1 MTLSVELAGIVG
13 TGRLETDPEVIGAR
27 LRDNSWLSPVLSGH
41 IDAMAGASAGGSLG
55 VAAVVGPADLDQLA
69 ACAAAAYRHDTP
81 ITMLGAGTSN
91 FGQSIPMRGGI
102 VIELSR
108 LCAMGD
114 PAAAATDGRIT
125 VEAGTLLG
133 QVDAVLRPHGTEL
146 PVVTT
151 TYAASHAAGWV
162 AGGHVGLGSS
172 SWGTIWDGNILG
184 ATVMTCEA
192 QPRLLVLDEDSV
204 EPVLHAYG
212 TTGIICDV
220 TFRLVPARSWVEF
233 VAAFGCFE
241 DAARFVAD
249 LAALSHGNGSGR
261 SGQSGRGGRPPED
274 PAPARARALAE
285 GCGDVRV
292 AAAQEPTLTP
302 AFTALSNGV
311 DASEALAMTIVAQ
324 GAAEEAT
331 ARAEARGGRII
342 PWSGL
347 GADRRPTLGYMVYGH
362 RMLWVEKL
370 FGAAA
375 FLHCYLAEDRP
386 VEQLLEI
393 KARFGDRCLVE
404 LKYIRSRWLRERWG
418 QSGDGVIFAPLV
430 GMVNGRDDLD
440 ELLAFC
446 DEIGVAYQNPHT
458 FFLDEQGLFADPG
471 LLHRFKREV
480 DPKGLLNPGKLSAD
494 PTPMVGAT

>member
-1 MTLSVELAGIVG
+1 MASPLCAELAAAVG
-13 TGRLETDPEVIGAR
+13 DDRMETDPAAIGAR
-27 LRDNSWLSPVLSGH
+27 LRDNSWLSPVLSDY
-41 IDAMAGASAGGSLG
+41 IEAMSGASAGGSLG
-55 VAAVVGPADLDQLA
+55 VEAVAGPADLDRLA
-69 ACAAAAYRHDTP
+69 ACVSAAYRHDTP

-114 PAAAATDGRIT
+114 PAAAAADGRIT
-125 VEAGTLLG
+125 VEAGALLG
-133 QVDAVLRPHGTEL
+133 QVDAAVRSHGAEL

-172 SWGTIWDGNILG
+172 SWGTIWDGNIAG

-192 QPRLLVLDEDSV
+192 EPRLIALDEDSV

-233 VAAFGCFE
+233 VAAFGRFE

-249 LAALSHGNGSGR
+249 LS
-261 SGQSGRGGRPPED
+261 
-274 PAPARARALAE
+274 ARQNE
-285 GCGDVRV
+285 NGCGDVRV

-302 AFTALSNGV
+302 AFTALSDDA
-311 DASEALAMTIVAQ
+311 DASEALAMTIVAE
-324 GAAEEAT
+324 GAAEEAA

-362 RMLWVEKL
+362 RMLWVKKL

-375 FLHCYLAEDRP
+375 FLHCYLGEGRP

-430 GMVNGRDDLD
+430 GMVNGREDLD

-446 DEIGVAYQNPHT
+446 DDIGVAYQNPHT

-471 LLHRFKREV
+471 LLHRFKRSV
-480 DPKGLLNPGKLSAD
+480 DPKGLLNPGKLSHD
-494 PTPMVGAT
+494 PGAPAPAWAS

>member
-41 IDAMAGASAGGSLG
+41 IDAMADASAGGSLG
-55 VAAVVGPADLDQLA
+55 VEAVVGPADLDQLA

-108 LCAMGD
+108 LCGMGD
-114 PAAAATDGRIT
+114 PAEAAAGGRIT
-125 VEAGTLLG
+125 VGAGALLG
-133 QVDAVLRPHGTEL
+133 RIDAAVRAHGAEL

-172 SWGTIWDGNILG
+172 SWGTIWDGNVVG

-192 QPRLLVLDEDSV
+192 EPRLLDLDEDSV

-212 TTGIICDV
+212 TTGIITDV
-220 TFRLVPARSWVEF
+220 TFRLVPARSWVEM
-233 VAAFGCFE
+233 VAAFDDFE
-241 DAARFVAD
+241 AAARFVAD
-249 LAALSHGNGSGR
+249 LAEQAS
-261 SGQSGRGGRPPED
+261 
-274 PAPARARALAE
+274 A
-285 GCGDVRV
+285 VRV
-292 AAAQEPTLTP
+292 AAAQEPMLTP
-302 AFTALSNGV
+302 AFTALAEDVAAG
-311 DASEALAMTIVAQ
+311 EALVMAIVAV
-324 GAAEEAT
+324 EEAG
-331 ARAEARGGRII
+331 AVDDLAAARGGRVV

-362 RMLWVEKL
+362 RMLWVKKL

-375 FLHCYLAEDRP
+375 FLHCYLGEDRP
-386 VEQLLEI
+386 VEQLLEV
-393 KARFGDRCLVE
+393 KERFGERCLVE

-430 GMVNGRDDLD
+430 GMVNGRDDLG

-446 DEIGVAYQNPHT
+446 DDIGVAYQNPHT

-480 DPKGLLNPGKLSAD
+480 DPKGLLNPGKLSDD
-494 PTPMVGAT
+494 PAIGAA

>member
-1 MTLSVELAGIVG
+1 MASRLCAELSAAVG
-13 TGRLETDPEVIGAR
+13 PERMETDPAAIGAR

-41 IDAMAGASAGGSLG
+41 IDAMAGSSAGGSMG
-55 VAAVVGPADLDQLA
+55 VEAVVGPADVGQLA
-69 ACAAAAYRHDTP
+69 ACVATAYRHDTP

-108 LCAMGD
+108 LRDMGD
-114 PAAAATDGRIT
+114 PAAAAAGRIT
-125 VEAGTLLG
+125 VGAGTLLG
-133 QVDAVLRPHGTEL
+133 RIDDAVRAHGAEL

-192 QPRLLVLDEDSV
+192 EPRLLTLDKNSV

-212 TTGIICDV
+212 TTGIITDV
-220 TFRLVPARSWVEF
+220 TFRLVPARSWVET
-233 VAAFGCFE
+233 VAAFADFE
-241 DAARFVAD
+241 AAARFVAD
-249 LAALSHGNGSGR
+249 LSEQVSA
-261 SGQSGRGGRPPED
+261 
-274 PAPARARALAE
+274 
-285 GCGDVRV
+285 VRV
-292 AAAQEPTLTP
+292 AAAQEPILTP
-302 AFTALSNGV
+302 AFTALTDDV
-311 DASEALAMTIVAQ
+311 ADEEALVMVIVAV
-324 GAAEEAT
+324 EEAET
-331 ARAEARGGRII
+331 VGESAAARGGRII

-362 RMLWVEKL
+362 RMLWVKKL
-370 FGAAA
+370 FDGAA
-375 FLHCYLAEDRP
+375 FLHCYLGEDRP

-393 KARFGDRCLVE
+393 KERFGDRCLVE

-446 DEIGVAYQNPHT
+446 DTIGVAYQNPHT

-480 DPKGLLNPGKLSAD
+480 DPKGLLNPGKLSDVRA
-494 PTPMVGAT
+494 PASAAGVS

>member
-13 TGRLETDPEVIGAR
+13 NGGVETDPAAIGAR

-55 VAAVVGPADLDQLA
+55 VEAIVGPADLDQLK
-69 ACAAAAYRHDTP
+69 ACVAAAYRHDTP

-108 LCAMGD
+108 LCDIGN
-114 PAAAATDGRIT
+114 PAAADGRIT
-125 VEAGTLLG
+125 VGAGALLG
-133 QVDAVLRPHGTEL
+133 RVDDEVRAHGAEL

-172 SWGTIWDGNILG
+172 SWGTIWDGNIVG

-192 QPRLLVLDEDSV
+192 HPRLLSLDEDSV

-212 TTGIICDV
+212 TTGIITDV
-220 TFRLVPARSWVEF
+220 TFRLVPARSWVEMV
-233 VAAFGCFE
+233 VAFPRFDG
-241 DAARFVAD
+241 AARFVVD
-249 LAALSHGNGSGR
+249 LSE
-261 SGQSGRGGRPPED
+261 QT
-274 PAPARARALAE
+274 E
-285 GCGDVRV
+285 GIRV
-292 AAAQEPTLTP
+292 AAAQEPLLTP
-302 AFTALSNGV
+302 AFTALAG
-311 DASEALAMTIVAQ
+311 DAAASEALVMTIVA
-324 GAAEEAT
+324 AEEVDAVS
-331 ARAEARGGRII
+331 ALAAARGGRVI
-342 PWSGL
+342 PWNGL
-347 GADRRPTLGYMVYGH
+347 GASRRPTLAYMVYGH
-362 RMLWVEKL
+362 RMLWVKKL
-370 FGAAA
+370 FASAA
-375 FLHCYLAEDRP
+375 FLHCYLPEARP
-386 VEQLLEI
+386 VDQLLAI
-393 KARFGDRCLVE
+393 KARFGDLCLVE

-440 ELLAFC
+440 DLLAFC
-446 DEIGVAYQNPHT
+446 DDIGVAYQNPHT

-471 LLHRFKREV
+471 LLHRFKQEV
-480 DPKGLLNPGKLSAD
+480 DPKGLLNPGKLSD
-494 PTPMVGAT
+494 DEVRVGG

>member
-1 MTLSVELAGIVG
+1 MGVE
-13 TGRLETDPEVIGAR
+13 
-27 LRDNSWLSPVLSGH
+27 
-41 IDAMAGASAGGSLG
+41 
-55 VAAVVGPADLDQLA
+55 AVVGPSSLDQLA
-69 ACAAAAYRHDTP
+69 ACVATAHRHDTP

-108 LCAMGD
+108 LRDMGD
-114 PAAAATDGRIT
+114 PAAAAATGRIT
-125 VEAGTLLG
+125 VGAGALLG
-133 QVDAVLRPHGTEL
+133 QIDAAMRPHDTEL

-192 QPRLLVLDEDSV
+192 EPRLLTLDKNSV

-212 TTGIICDV
+212 TTGIITDV
-220 TFRLVPARSWVEF
+220 TFRLVPARSWVET
-233 VAAFGCFE
+233 VAAFADFE
-241 DAARFVAD
+241 AAARFVAD
-249 LAALSHGNGSGR
+249 LSEQVSA
-261 SGQSGRGGRPPED
+261 
-274 PAPARARALAE
+274 
-285 GCGDVRV
+285 VRV
-292 AAAQEPTLTP
+292 AAAQEPILTP
-302 AFTALSNGV
+302 AFTALADDV
-311 DASEALAMTIVAQ
+311 ADDEALVMVIVAV
-324 GAAEEAT
+324 EEA
-331 ARAEARGGRII
+331 EALGESAAALGGRII

-362 RMLWVEKL
+362 RMLWVKKL
-370 FGAAA
+370 FDGAA
-375 FLHCYLAEDRP
+375 FLHCYLGEDRP
-386 VEQLLEI
+386 VAQLLEI
-393 KARFGDRCLVE
+393 KERFGDRCLVE

-446 DEIGVAYQNPHT
+446 DAIGVAYQNPHT

-480 DPKGLLNPGKLSAD
+480 DPKGLLNPGKLSDVRA
-494 PTPMVGAT
+494 PASAAGVL

>member
-1 MTLSVELAGIVG
+1 MIAAELAGIVG
-13 TGRLETDPEVIGAR
+13 DDRLETDPAAIGVR

-41 IDAMAGASAGGSLG
+41 IDAMAGASTGGSLG
-55 VAAVVGPADLDQLA
+55 VEAIVGPSDLNQLA
-69 ACAAAAYRHDTP
+69 ACVAVAYRHDTP

-108 LCAMGD
+108 LCAVGD
-114 PAAAATDGRIT
+114 MAEAAASGRIT
-125 VEAGTLLG
+125 VGAGALLG
-133 QVDAVLRPHGTEL
+133 RIDAAARAHGVEL

-151 TYAASHAAGWV
+151 TYTASHAAGWV

-172 SWGTIWDGNILG
+172 SWGTIWDANIVG

-192 QPRLLVLDEDSV
+192 EPRLLSLDEHSV

-212 TTGIICDV
+212 TTGIITDV
-220 TFRLVPARSWVEF
+220 TFRLVPARGWVEM
-233 VAAFGCFE
+233 VAAFADFE
-241 DAARFVAD
+241 HAARFVVD
-249 LAALSHGNGSGR
+249 LSEQTSA
-261 SGQSGRGGRPPED
+261 
-274 PAPARARALAE
+274 
-285 GCGDVRV
+285 VRV
-292 AAAQEPTLTP
+292 AAAQEPALTP
-302 AFTALSNGV
+302 AFTALADDTDPG
-311 DASEALAMTIVAQ
+311 EALVMMIV
-324 GAAEEAT
+324 AAEEV
-331 ARAEARGGRII
+331 EAANMLAAGRRGRII

-347 GADRRPTLGYMVYGH
+347 GADRRPTLAYMVYGH
-362 RMLWVEKL
+362 RMLWVKKL
-370 FGAAA
+370 FDGAA

-386 VEQLLEI
+386 VEQLLQI
-393 KARFGDRCLVE
+393 KERFGGRCLVE

-418 QSGDGVIFAPLV
+418 QSGDGVIYAPLV

-471 LLHRFKREV
+471 RLHRFKREV
-480 DPKGLLNPGKLSAD
+480 DPKGLLNPGKLSDA
-494 PTPMVGAT
+494 TPAAPAATTAGVP